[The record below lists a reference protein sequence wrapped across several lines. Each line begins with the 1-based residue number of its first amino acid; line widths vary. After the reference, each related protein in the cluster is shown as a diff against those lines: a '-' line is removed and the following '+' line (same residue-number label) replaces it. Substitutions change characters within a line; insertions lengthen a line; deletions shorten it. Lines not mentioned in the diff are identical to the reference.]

1 MVSTIVLFLLP
12 EVLFLLQ
19 RSFSQ
24 NKLYLVTKFIGGFC
38 CKVFYFIPIEAIGIV
53 LSKQNRLFFY
63 CSSSGA
69 IYGVVFL
76 YLEPKSWS

>member
-1 MVSTIVLFLLP
+1 MVSTIVLLLLP

-19 RSFSQ
+19 SSFIQ
-24 NKLYLVTKFIGGFC
+24 NKPYLVAKVIGGFC
-38 CKVFYFIPIEAIGIV
+38 CKVFYFIPIEAVGIV
-53 LSKQNRLFFY
+53 LSKQDRFFFY

-69 IYGVVFL
+69 ICGVVFL